1 MSHREG
7 NPDSDLVGILWIW
20 LVLEPLDLCGSAH
33 VDEHLLVCLERSSLD
48 HKPGLGDY
56 LQAPRL
62 VAPSEALELPSGQ
75 PWGRGGNVLENQ
87 ARRRGFRQ
95 EEGGLGEVEEWRGR
109 VVWRGVC
116 GDGKGT

>member
-7 NPDSDLVGILWIW
+7 NPDSDLVGILWIR
-20 LVLEPLDLCGSAH
+20 LILEPLDLCGSAH

-48 HKPGLGDY
+48 HNPGLGDY

-75 PWGRGGNVLENQ
+75 PWGGGVKMLENQ
-87 ARRRGFRQ
+87 ARRR
-95 EEGGLGEVEEWRGR
+95 V
-109 VVWRGVC
+109 
-116 GDGKGT
+116 